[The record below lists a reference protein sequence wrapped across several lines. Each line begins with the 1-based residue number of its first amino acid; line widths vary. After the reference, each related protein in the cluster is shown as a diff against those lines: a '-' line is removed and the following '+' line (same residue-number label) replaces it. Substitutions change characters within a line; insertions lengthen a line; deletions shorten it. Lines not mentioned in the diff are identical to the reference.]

1 MFVVGLIVGI
11 ILGVAAAYA
20 YGLYVVKKLW
30 NLKSRDEMADTYDF
44 IEKAGNNRKCV
55 ATLWQ
60 DDTLLTTAI
69 YDGE

>member
-11 ILGVAAAYA
+11 ILGVAAAYG

-30 NLKSRDEMADTYDF
+30 NLKSRDEMVDTYDF

-60 DDTLLTTAI
+60 DDVLLTTAI
-69 YDGE
+69 YDEE